1 MLNKVKLT
9 TLGFVIVLILYNF
22 LVLMIGGIND
32 HTVTF
37 WFSYAIENI
46 SFIIVGVLLGVCFYK
61 GVSEKLFF
69 LGYPIALWSCIYLPV
84 QLIVSIIFMCV
95 DRYAKAA
102 ITIQMLLL
110 VSYIFIVI
118 MCMQA
123 KNAIEDV
130 YETRSANI
138 YNMRYMITIMDS
150 IVPSVSDVQLR
161 NKLHK
166 LAEDLRYSDVVSS
179 VATEALE
186 KQMMEKID
194 LLKVKSKNAPGD
206 ASILAVEISE
216 QLAER
221 NFICKESKK
230 RY

>member
-22 LVLMIGGIND
+22 LVLMIGGISD

-46 SFIIVGVLLGVCFYK
+46 SFIIVGALLGVCFYR

-69 LGYPIALWSCIYLPV
+69 LGYPIAFWSCIYLPA
-84 QLIVSIIFMCV
+84 QLVVSIIFMYI

-102 ITIQMLLL
+102 ITIRVLLL
-110 VSYIFIVI
+110 VLYVFIVI

-123 KNAIEDV
+123 KNAIENV

-138 YNMRYMITIMDS
+138 HNMRHMITVMDS

-161 NKLHK
+161 KKLYK
-166 LAEDLRYSDVVSS
+166 LAEDFRYSDIVSS
-179 VATEALE
+179 EATEALE

-194 LLKVKSKNAPGD
+194 LLKVKSKNAPDD